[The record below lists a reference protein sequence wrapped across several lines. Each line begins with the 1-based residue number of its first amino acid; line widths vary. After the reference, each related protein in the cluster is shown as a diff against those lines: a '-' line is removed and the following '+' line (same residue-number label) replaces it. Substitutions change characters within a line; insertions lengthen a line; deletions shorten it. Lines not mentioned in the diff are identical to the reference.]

1 MAMTE
6 FFIIETWDAWK
17 DPLIRMLICP
27 ELRPLDPC
35 RDSLFTI
42 PLRTMMQGNLP
53 DGWGTLFGKQSLS
66 ASLHGWE
73 SRFLDSIEVSV
84 ARNEISSFQGMAL
97 TAS

>member
-53 DGWGTLFGKQSLS
+53 DG
-66 ASLHGWE
+66 
-73 SRFLDSIEVSV
+73 
-84 ARNEISSFQGMAL
+84 
-97 TAS
+97 